1 MNGNTWKTIVAGIAI
16 GLGTALVVAL
26 WTGSNS
32 IASLKT
38 GQTLI
43 TKQLDSLALDV
54 KENRRLLFEDR
65 SRVGRI
71 GGRL

>member
-1 MNGNTWKTIVAGIAI
+1 MNGNTWKTIAAGIAI

-38 GQTLI
+38 GQVLI
-43 TKQLDSLALDV
+43 TKQIDSLALDV
-54 KENRRLLFEDR
+54 KENRRLLFEGR
-65 SRVGRI
+65 GVVGRF
-71 GGRL
+71 GERL

>member
-1 MNGNTWKTIVAGIAI
+1 MNGNTWKTIAAGLAI

-38 GQTLI
+38 GQVLI
-43 TKQLDSLALDV
+43 TRQLDSLALDV

-65 SRVGRI
+65 SRVGRL
-71 GGRL
+71 GDRL